1 MEILTHSDVW
11 KGVVRKALGK
21 ETGWWMPQVAAEV
34 QKEHSRDSVFWELFC
49 FWSTPQ
55 IQKALWKIWLYF
67 LLQIQTATIPVFF
80 HQFPCFALLWRQGSC
95 LYPWQPRTPRN
106 LWTQCTNS
114 KTVCWENWFILTEWK
129 QIHPVLIAHLNFTK
143 LFLFIDRVQYSFPVF
158 SLAGYHGSHLIPV
171 QRRLK
176 QENC

>member
-1 MEILTHSDVW
+1 MCERELCGKLWERRQGDGCLRWQRRYRKNTLEILCFENCFVS
-11 KGVVRKALGK
+11 GAL
-21 ETGWWMPQVAAEV
+21 
-34 QKEHSRDSVFWELFC
+34 
-49 FWSTPQ
+49 PQ

-80 HQFPCFALLWRQGSC
+80 HQFPCFALLWRQDSC

-158 SLAGYHGSHLIPV
+158 SLASYHGSHLIPV